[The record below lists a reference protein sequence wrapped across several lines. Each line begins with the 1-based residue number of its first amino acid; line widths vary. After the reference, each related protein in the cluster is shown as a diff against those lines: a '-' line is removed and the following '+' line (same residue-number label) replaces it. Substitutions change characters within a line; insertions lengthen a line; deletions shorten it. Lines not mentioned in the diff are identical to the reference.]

1 MRLTEKPRVYLVG
14 RNSTKGS
21 SIVRE
26 LQHLNPSATVF
37 FIQAD
42 LTILRN
48 ADQVLKIVSEKEKKV
63 NLLFLSQGFLSLKG
77 RQGKYINY
85 RGYQTATTNAPDRN
99 H

>member
-1 MRLTEKPRVYLVG
+1 VG
-14 RNSTKGS
+14 RNTTKGS
-21 SIVRE
+21 SLVRE
-26 LQHLNPSATVF
+26 LQQLNPSATVF

-77 RQGKYINY
+77 RQGKYINH
-85 RGYQTATTNAPDRN
+85 RGYQTATTNAPDRDL
-99 H
+99 